1 MTTGIQFDGES
12 GTPAGVSLED
22 FAAKGSVLDEPAVAE
37 TPEIHPLDNPQKA
50 AEADMAA
57 LHHVWLYDKE
67 EESRKAV
74 DASKY
79 SYYAT
84 PAMRSNDMG
93 LVAYGRDY
101 ARAYA
106 PAAAE
111 EPMRLAES
119 MVQAVDD
126 ETRRATYIAELN
138 ALKASGKDTRNSYY
152 HFIGK
157 MVRGEVEQKHAAH
170 AQRMKDLEAQ
180 QEQLNKELD
189 EILLAPAWVN
199 VYPAG
204 FDQSM
209 KDAGMNVDSFDRAR
223 EALMALGFTGLP
235 GSAGTE
241 KVIRKDALRRA
252 VALVDGDEDAES
264 LLVRGIALQAHRATV
279 EGDVGVISAL
289 VEAMEGVVANTADYV
304 VGGELEQDLEDKVV
318 NYQLAHDIASDG
330 DVHVRRRRE
339 ARAAFDAEQ
348 VRLASFSGKVK
359 GAVEHGRTM
368 ADEEGMSGFFG
379 AHGRAFGQ
387 TVGGVA
393 PWLVRGWWGVAA
405 KGAAYLDMRGNA
417 LERTV
422 AEAEEAGRNDVEQ
435 ILRASHNRALGEAVG
450 MTVGGSVLRGGLRM
464 IPGVGTMAGRGVSA
478 LGLDKA
484 IARGGVA
491 GTLANYG
498 LGVGA
503 AAVDLGVVLPT
514 ATAATTGALNL
525 YDEQMG
531 LLDPSYSRAWEDY
544 QEHFK
549 QFSDPRAL
557 TDFGVN
563 VAFFG
568 ALSMGARQKAAE
580 TMELPEMGLRTY
592 QMMGGRE
599 EDYARARREN
609 PLNPDA
615 FLKET
620 HRALMREAEEH
631 PVERLNRALDALKVE
646 VREED
651 AQAALEDKAARAV
664 LLERCGV
671 WAEPAENGRVKIWT
685 EARRGED
692 GRVERGKKVEEV
704 DADVAQQYLGRVSGE
719 SLRQQAAMLRSLLAQ
734 RVVRDRFMEQAGA
747 REDLLARPMGLADF
761 EAEAKRAAARIEE
774 LSGGDEGKLA
784 AARAKIDPEINAEI
798 PLGALVDSAL
808 DFKARVE
815 NAARTGELQEGEAPV
830 SSAFV
835 VTFTMPDGSS
845 RSVLRRTVDASLDNV
860 LEELGEESRRNYR
873 RIKGEDYSDAA
884 MGRDLLELR
893 DWLRSHEEHAKAA
906 SAFFEVSEELEM
918 MLRRKEPV
926 LGERARELD
935 HAVTEA
941 FSRLFDSG
949 LVMDAMEGKAN
960 LPAWVARM
968 MSAAAVAGQ
977 KAEKIQAVG
986 KALRDALSQGDAA
999 FSKKLG
1005 EMYNRHRD
1013 MISDLFRKW
1022 NDPQETDYLD
1032 AWEAV
1037 IRERDELDA
1046 RLGKGVATPPRVTE
1060 ELIEKVHAEEE
1071 SHAEEEKERE
1081 KASQDHE
1088 KEAVDDMADKPG
1100 NEGKSAEELG
1110 RERVET
1116 YADERETETK
1126 NAVNAVEDADF
1137 SNGYCVVISADGFAD
1152 VRSGM
1157 VPVEK
1162 IVMSAEVPQFKRGAD
1177 PATGVVHPLEGLYR
1191 PDHDPVRVWR
1201 RADGRL
1207 EIISGR
1213 HRLDYAR
1220 RSGATRISCY
1230 VYDESPQRDARWART
1245 FDLEQN
1251 IRDNQASPLEVAI
1264 YVRGENAHGR
1274 PLSDAEIRE
1283 AGIDRK
1289 GSRGEAGVLLGRF
1302 ADEEVITALKN
1313 GFSLD
1318 DAIRVVQ
1325 FCPGDRDVQ
1334 REGLRVMRGQ
1344 PDETGAYNN
1353 PGSITEARRVMAR
1366 FLEVKKMQAE
1376 MQGGGGQGDLFGELG
1391 FGGNLQD
1398 DEFNRFFGKY
1408 QTRRMKEISE
1418 ERSFLNNLV
1427 GKKVSAAMA
1436 EKYGIDLND
1445 VAGSL
1450 KKKLEQLSMDYER
1463 WKNPAQHSDL
1473 MEEMR
1478 GAFREE
1484 NAGQDWMDFG
1494 GTAAKE
1500 PMPED
1505 GATAHFSTESE
1516 EPWLSDKDGNRILVS
1531 ELIKRVQEENTEQVK
1546 KMRNNPQYTE
1556 VLRLIDAVLAASPQ
1570 DNLPPA
1576 FVYRSL
1582 NEKEIQFFKN
1592 RLGENFDLSGYEYQL
1607 IPNELRKL
1615 RDVRQRGVM
1624 NIRLTDDDIRTI
1636 PLLLDSIVEEDN
1648 VTVRSNVTEAV
1659 AGGVINVVIENP
1671 LTRTELAFRIAPKKH
1686 SRRNAEGQKTKK
1698 NQTPQLTL
1706 VSTQAFVTQSA
1717 GLAPTRPLESA
1728 PSGEGI
1734 ETSET
1739 DTVKQNL
1746 LKQEFSSRDTS
1757 VNSKKTPAV
1766 FKMVG
1771 DAWKNGSVNI
1781 DIGGGKYDT
1790 LTAAL
1795 QSKGVTN
1802 YIYEPYGRTANQN
1815 AYILSQLQAKML
1827 QGDTA
1832 TCSNVL
1838 NVIKE
1843 SAVRANVI
1851 HQVAK
1856 AIKPEGTAYFTI
1868 YEGHNGNGRGAV
1880 SMKDCWQNNRK
1891 AETYIDEIK
1900 QYFGSVTMKGKLII
1914 AREPKEQD
1922 TPAVWRLGGDTD
1934 AVVHFSLFSP
1944 AEASGLKALTAALR
1958 SEKGEG
1964 RFRSDTL
1971 GRDVMLAWGSAGR
1984 LRNPDNPDSKVVGA
1998 SGLAHIIFTRM
2009 AHGET
2014 LDEACYT
2021 AAKAILAAV
2030 NGEINAADSSE
2041 FKKELRLDGYN
2052 TWVYLKW
2059 MQKDNAYV
2067 VTGYQE
2073 NNKFTDADV
2082 RKRAMNLAKDY
2093 ADEHSGGLTQLG
2105 AALERAIARVARE
2118 YKQNNAD
2125 PARKLALY
2133 EPRSRFSLGG
2143 EKSAVFGEY
2152 DAQGLTYVDPADGK
2166 KKFCID
2172 TRGVRLSNGFTR
2184 GELSSIAPGGH
2195 KDTSLKSMV
2204 AFPELWRAYPELG
2217 NMRVHLMRP
2226 KNGSPGYYG
2235 FYDPEGGAEGQ
2246 YICVNVTAVLAD
2258 PHPEVQ
2264 LLDTLLHEAQHAIQA
2279 HEGHSNGAGSM
2290 GQKGAQR
2297 YLGRA
2302 IQQRKQLGLD
2312 DEWAK
2317 ANYDFMNKLLARVN
2331 KGDKMAIESVYWLS
2345 HGEQEARFAGAG
2357 FGEGASEAG
2366 LNPMTSLARMRGV
2379 GVRSDAE
2386 SWMTVPLSRNIT
2398 ELGGVTFG
2406 NAGSH
2411 AGVMQSRL
2419 VPVGDFYTDRKEF
2432 QIREAMTRRTRELNK
2447 LATRGER
2454 SSTDF
2459 LLEALQVANTAV
2471 NMLPNGYRFGLEPY
2485 QMWLAEFSKLAGTGN
2500 ITAAANVVP
2509 MAFWQ
2514 KIMRMSFENQAGGLL
2529 TQGAIPRRELEFW
2542 LNDKAAMDMLDR
2554 ASEIVAEERAALEKE
2569 LEAERPDAEDKD
2581 AVTQFEE
2588 RLVKELGQR
2597 LGENEELR
2605 ELETGLIKKLGEMK
2619 IERVLARLLERVH
2632 LKFDEYRKD
2641 RTLGR
2646 IRRVVDSVYPTPGKD
2661 GKPQKGKM
2669 TADHYRKLESYM
2681 RLMEMKRGEFDLWM
2695 SEHYPEDG
2703 EARWEDEPLDKL
2715 VTVPLYDRHGKRELK
2730 EYTVAEMNTF
2740 ASYERMSAERAEAVA
2755 KAFGEFIATG
2765 RNAWDNAQ
2773 EKLRQ
2778 RTAAWCEPLLR
2789 MTGVLSENE
2798 LSQLR
2803 KEQGLGKGFAFG
2815 GNFNVF
2821 AAGDNDVQFFD
2832 ALRGV
2837 RGLGWAGDIAQRLAK
2852 ADANH
2857 NFDNTETQRRLFKV
2871 LQGVGCKSTMD
2882 AADFVLE
2889 AKEERDTGIVL
2900 VEQEPNFYERESVV
2914 FRRQFLGLLQRKVD
2928 KKNFRP
2934 VSFYHALRVMMEELG
2949 VTPDMRAFV
2958 DDGKRPAGMT
2968 EAAWQEAQFLV
2979 NLEREAM
2986 DKFGAVGTSGGRES
3000 ERKEFFASVFT
3011 ETERAR
3017 LADARKRVPERVEK
3031 ARMKWQES
3039 REEGKSAL
3047 AEEAETQEA
3056 LNRKPLV
3063 LSKAQAAYLVM
3074 LHEQVDYTE
3083 MLRLKGYTDDVMEKL
3098 RIHAGNVL
3106 DVAYELRDIINER
3119 QPELARYYETVYGM
3133 PFPAVENYFRA
3144 MFDAL
3149 PTFEAQDLMEGYG
3162 AGTAA
3167 GSGKEAVL
3175 RSRSA
3180 SVNRRLDLSL
3190 DVFSMFNL
3198 VMKEQS
3204 VILNY
3209 GEIGRDLTSILNY
3222 RDGKLNYHDAL
3233 ERLLDKGGVAQ
3244 LREWTK
3250 AINLIAPQTEI
3261 ATVNAA
3267 RVLGAMLGVNARGV
3281 LSLRGG
3287 TNAKQLT
3294 AVFNTLGGS
3303 DVVSGREWFLSLG
3316 RVLGRHG
3323 IISMAKM
3330 AERPEL
3336 AGRFAG
3342 WGFGSLR
3349 RAVDARRGQAVD
3361 VRSEALNNAGMEALE
3376 WEDARSNVLS
3386 ACVLYDAAYRK
3397 LKSVDPAMTKKEL
3410 DEAAMAEVVRALGR
3424 KSQPLNFRQKALDAT
3439 KMSLWKMGGMFL
3451 GSESINTFHDCVS
3464 LARRGGVD
3472 GWKRAAEVWL
3482 THGIALQL
3490 LQAGLD
3496 ALLDDEKQHKD
3507 RTLWGYVFGSLLGPL
3522 SGIPFASQGVQ
3533 LGVMGL
3539 NSAFDCKVPVYA
3551 CSGLMP
3557 FADVQRT
3564 LGSMKRDMKVLTGQK
3579 KGVSWEDKCLAYDDL
3594 MRTGTALVA
3603 GGAVFGKGKGAA
3615 VAYGSALT
3623 MSAIGNVLDFLLR
3636 VTRTFEAD
3644 RQ

>member
-37 TPEIHPLDNPQKA
+37 TPEIHLQDAPQKA
-50 AEADMAA
+50 AEDDMAA

-67 EESRKAV
+67 VESRKAV

-170 AQRMKDLEAQ
+170 VQRMKELDAQ

-189 EILLAPAWVN
+189 EILRAPALVN
-199 VYPAG
+199 VYSAG

-304 VGGELEQDLEDKVV
+304 VGGELEQDLEDKLV
-318 NYQLAHDIASDG
+318 NYQLAHDIASEG
-330 DVHVRRRRE
+330 DAHVRRRRE
-339 ARAAFDAEQ
+339 ERAAFDAER

-393 PWLVRGWWGVAA
+393 PWLIRGWWGAAA

-484 IARGGVA
+484 IARGGVV

-549 QFSDPRAL
+549 QFADPRAL

-719 SLRQQAAMLRSLLAQ
+719 ALRQQAAMLRSLLAQ

-986 KALRDALSQGDAA
+986 KALRDALSHGDAA

-1071 SHAEEEKERE
+1071 THAEEEKERE
-1081 KASQDHE
+1081 KSSQEHE

-1177 PATGVVHPLEGLYR
+1177 PATGVVHSLEGLYR

-1230 VYDESPQRDARWART
+1230 VYDESPRRDARWART

-1376 MQGGGGQGDLFGELG
+1376 YQGGGGQGDLFGELG

-1408 QTRRMKEISE
+1408 QTRRLKEISE

-1484 NAGQDWMDFG
+1484 NAGQEWMDFG

-1500 PMPED
+1500 PIMKEPKQ
-1505 GATAHFSTESE
+1505 GATARFSLNNANERTRQQELERFRNIKKVISEVGAMEAIPISAQEYLNPIVRKTKEKWQQKAKSWQERTQRNGFAFLTPDGKKVKVNDRAKGKATIHLGDRRSVAVASQIEKLLPHAIHLDSADNSTPTRESKKAITQFHYYLTKVKVEGFGKFQKELDPTRNNEEEVYALFEIAQTEEGDLYYDTTTLPVVLSTE
-1516 EPWLSDKDGNRILVS
+1516 
-1531 ELIKRVQEENTEQVK
+1531 
-1546 KMRNNPQYTE
+1546 
-1556 VLRLIDAVLAASPQ
+1556 
-1570 DNLPPA
+1570 
-1576 FVYRSL
+1576 
-1582 NEKEIQFFKN
+1582 NE
-1592 RLGENFDLSGYEYQL
+1592 
-1607 IPNELRKL
+1607 IPH
-1615 RDVRQRGVM
+1615 
-1624 NIRLTDDDIRTI
+1624 
-1636 PLLLDSIVEEDN
+1636 
-1648 VTVRSNVTEAV
+1648 
-1659 AGGVINVVIENP
+1659 
-1671 LTRTELAFRIAPKKH
+1671 F
-1686 SRRNAEGQKTKK
+1686 
-1698 NQTPQLTL
+1698 
-1706 VSTQAFVTQSA
+1706 
-1717 GLAPTRPLESA
+1717 SA
-1728 PSGEGI
+1728 PSFRIPNTEINAKSAGAANRIQRYANVVKYISAYDTLRPQIHETCDKLRKAAAENGGSVFVRWTSTPNEDSLPSFVSMNHATGEREAGMSVLEI
-1734 ETSET
+1734 EEGDSDATIARTLAEYGFS
-1739 DTVKQNL
+1739 L
-1746 LKQEFSSRDTS
+1746 LYGEQRAAFIYSGKIAGRGSDGEPVITEQKDLGY
-1757 VNSKKTPAV
+1757 VDLSKMNTLLNGAAHV
-1766 FKMVG
+1766 FK
-1771 DAWKNGSVNI
+1771 AEENI
-1781 DIGGGKYDT
+1781 DILNRYEKEFNDASEHFTDEVRAAKKGIWAGYRELYDKAEDEYLVSRGLLEINGSYRKVKLGAFEAKKEFAKT
-1790 LTAAL
+1790 KEGEAL
-1795 QSKGVTN
+1795 LK
-1802 YIYEPYGRTANQN
+1802 
-1815 AYILSQLQAKML
+1815 LSQAEERLKRARYLYEEAYKEYWEP
-1827 QGDTA
+1827 
-1832 TCSNVL
+1832 VL
-1838 NVIKE
+1838 GFFEAEESGRKTYSKE
-1843 SAVRANVI
+1843 DI
-1851 HQVAK
+1851 QH
-1856 AIKPEGTAYFTI
+1856 
-1868 YEGHNGNGRGAV
+1868 
-1880 SMKDCWQNNRK
+1880 
-1891 AETYIDEIK
+1891 
-1900 QYFGSVTMKGKLII
+1900 
-1914 AREPKEQD
+1914 
-1922 TPAVWRLGGDTD
+1922 
-1934 AVVHFSLFSP
+1934 
-1944 AEASGLKALTAALR
+1944 
-1958 SEKGEG
+1958 
-1964 RFRSDTL
+1964 
-1971 GRDVMLAWGSAGR
+1971 
-1984 LRNPDNPDSKVVGA
+1984 
-1998 SGLAHIIFTRM
+1998 
-2009 AHGET
+2009 
-2014 LDEACYT
+2014 
-2021 AAKAILAAV
+2021 
-2030 NGEINAADSSE
+2030 
-2041 FKKELRLDGYN
+2041 
-2052 TWVYLKW
+2052 
-2059 MQKDNAYV
+2059 
-2067 VTGYQE
+2067 YQE
-2073 NNKFTDADV
+2073 RF
-2082 RKRAMNLAKDY
+2082 
-2093 ADEHSGGLTQLG
+2093 G
-2105 AALERAIARVARE
+2105 AA
-2118 YKQNNAD
+2118 
-2125 PARKLALY
+2125 
-2133 EPRSRFSLGG
+2133 RFSLGG

-2195 KDTSLKSMV
+2195 KDASLKSMV

-2454 SSTDF
+2454 GSTDF

-2542 LNDKAAMDMLDR
+2542 LQDKAAMDMLDR

-2695 SEHYPEDG
+2695 SEHYPEGG

-3074 LHEQVDYTE
+3074 LHEQADYTE
-3083 MLRLKGYTDDVMEKL
+3083 MLRLKGYTDEVMEKL
-3098 RIHAGNVL
+3098 RVHAGNVL

-3522 SGIPFASQGVQ
+3522 SGIPFVSQGVQ